1 MKKSTTSVTVD
12 GSIKK
17 FFTYKHYSEQSIKSR
32 QIYLRQFTG
41 YLSENGVYNFCEIT
55 QDYIEEYHITMSSR
69 LSRRGT
75 PISVGTVNTS
85 LAIIKS
91 WINWTCKRE
100 HVKLDFLTTD
110 IKPWRES
117 EKHPEVIEFE
127 QVQYVVKRC
136 RTRQDAL
143 MISLMFEAGLR
154 IDELMKVEISHLR
167 GSCLSV
173 VGKGG
178 KHRIT
183 FISERLAN
191 ELREYGADHESG
203 RLFKPLLNGSQ
214 DGYINTDT
222 IRQRIKREFRE
233 ALNIEMHPH
242 QLRHSFATHLLEQG
256 CNIRSIQR
264 LLGHSKIETTM
275 RYLDISDRH
284 LERDYQTYFQG
295 AVFA

>member
-1 MKKSTTSVTVD
+1 MNVTIS
-12 GSIKK
+12 GSIEK
-17 FFTYKHYSEQSIKSR
+17 FFTYKRYSEQSIKSR
-32 QIYLRQFTG
+32 KIYLRQFTD
-41 YLSENGVYNFCEIT
+41 YLNENGVYNFCEIT
-55 QDYIEEYHITMSSR
+55 QDHIEEYHIAMSSR
-69 LSRRGT
+69 LSSRGT
-75 PISVGTVNTS
+75 PVSVSTVNTS

-100 HVKLDFLTTD
+100 RIKLDFLTTD
-110 IKPWRES
+110 IKTWREC

-127 QVQYVVKRC
+127 QVQYVVRHC

-154 IDELMKVEISHLR
+154 IDELMKVEVSHLR
-167 GSCLSV
+167 GNCLSV

-183 FISERLAN
+183 FISDSLAN
-191 ELREYGADHESG
+191 ELREYCEEG
-203 RLFKPLLNGSQ
+203 RIFKPLLNGLR

-233 ALNIEMHPH
+233 SLGIEMHPH

-256 CNIRSIQR
+256 CNVRSIQR

-275 RYLDISDRH
+275 RYLDVSDKY
-284 LERDYQTYFQG
+284 LERDYQTYFHG